1 MALNTKVWV
10 NILDILWPVGSL
22 YYCLDGEANNPAT
35 TLGGTWVQKSGI
47 SLTVGSTTYICYT
60 RVA

>member
-1 MALNTKVWV
+1 MVDTKVWV

-22 YYCLDGEANNPAT
+22 YYCLDGSANAPGAV
-35 TLGGTWVQKSGI
+35 LGGTWVQNI
-47 SLTVGSTTYICYT
+47 DPTPLVVGTTTYVSYT